1 MAFFT
6 HSLMEVGFYMQSDC
20 GDERTQGALMWQ
32 VIKSV
37 LAAFFGVQKEQQRK
51 KDFEEGKPVAFIIVG
66 LLMALVLV
74 VGVFMLAMSAA
85 D

>member
-1 MAFFT
+1 
-6 HSLMEVGFYMQSDC
+6 
-20 GDERTQGALMWQ
+20 MWQ

-51 KDFEEGKPVAFIIVG
+51 KDFEEGRPMTFIIVG

-74 VGVFMLAMSAA
+74 VGIFLLATTAA
-85 D
+85 E

>member
-1 MAFFT
+1 
-6 HSLMEVGFYMQSDC
+6 
-20 GDERTQGALMWQ
+20 MWQ

-51 KDFEEGKPVAFIIVG
+51 KDFEEGRPVTFIIVG

-85 D
+85 E